1 MLGTLRKLE
10 HLKCTPRILPLL
22 LGLSTS
28 VPLAAQ
34 EFVCSGYESPPL
46 PAGAVAKMTL
56 SHTTGTVN
64 VLVVYAK
71 FKNEAPQIQT
81 APPFASKLFDENLPG
96 SFSHFFSEMS
106 GARLTVNGSVLPKRY
121 SSDRP
126 ASAYVVHDP
135 SRYGKYDEFL
145 AEILAQ
151 VDRDVDMSQFDNDGE
166 DGVPNSGDDDGFVDY
181 IFVNTLSTPRGFI
194 TGGATGIANLGS
206 LMLDSDDAAAKGGT
220 VAIAGSIRHGALQQE
235 GNYAQ
240 TVGSMAHEFGHRLGL
255 PDLYDRAFGTPEE
268 DSAGIGR
275 WGLMGWGAHGWTG
288 QDGPA
293 PFSARSLE
301 LLGWIGVDNQQLI
314 EVETDATGL
323 EVSDRLSGGSIFK
336 IPLRMVA
343 RGDRSATQEYLLL
356 EQVTRSSSFYRRNIP
371 GEGLLV
377 WHVRPQLWG
386 NADETAKTLDLVCAD
401 GLYADSGFPKGRL
414 PDGRFGR
421 DNLDYW
427 AHDTAYSQLNGGNF
441 GDATDPF
448 DGVKAK
454 RLDQFSNPSNNPWGH
469 SSAATTGLSLDMNRR
484 GTTMIVDVTQ
494 PRWAGI
500 INERVDWAGDVV
512 VDGDVRVAVD
522 GELHIH
528 GETNVRMSGSDR
540 MRGGVD
546 PNLSELEINGD
557 LIVGDHSKSDVFF
570 KSMQLGDSWYGI
582 LIDPADSS
590 RIEVSSSNIV
600 LDGVLHGFVFQ
611 RAPSGLLELML
622 DFNLDLVDT
631 PTFDTAGNGDG
642 RLNPGETIQLE
653 LTLDNWTLRNFKRL
667 RPTLRWDSEFIEPA
681 WERGNWTPRSKTLRV
696 EESFDLDPGKSHVEV
711 IPLRVSREAEP
722 GTEIEIVVEYGR
734 QIYAS
739 YNAAFAQIKRDTLK
753 LVVEGEYPENDVD
766 FEVPGHEI
774 LGRAAVVPRGV
785 ATPVRALV
793 QGEISQA
800 DLMIRTLQE
809 HDHVL
814 TVSMEKLGMQ
824 GDAHIFEASIP
835 PEYEGFYEIFVR
847 VYGQNGYATFADS
860 TLLLG
865 RTSGEAEVLTF
876 VSKEIDEESRAN
888 LVEILDQVMTARGQ
902 SHYMIDGAPEEGE
915 LYEVLLP
922 AFARTGGTVLWMGE
936 KISREARIHMRSF
949 LEQGGRMMISSRQR
963 SWGTFGREVLHIQQ
977 QSSRRTSMI
986 TGLDLQSSDPFNSSY
1001 SSLMLLDP
1009 AEPMLYDATSNAA
1022 AMRVDTGTFRMIYFP
1037 FDLGPLDAYIT
1048 RSLLESGLAYLT
1060 SENISD
1066 VALEFE
1072 TDELV
1077 GESVLLKG
1085 SEAPTVHIHAP
1096 EEVVRS
1102 ELEVRLLPT
1111 MALVETVPLARKAGG
1126 GFTGSVRVP
1135 ESGHFLY
1142 SARIFDEQG
1151 NSMPSSARR
1160 QVLRLMDRPNLV
1172 FVNQSISGRI
1182 RSFLREEIVHAMSKN
1197 NTSADII
1204 DYPERDKRL
1213 YEELILSYAGEN
1225 KALFW
1230 LGMFGA
1236 NGVPEILQKFLD
1248 RHGRLFLGSKGGSP
1262 HSFAEFVETY
1272 LHTTAG
1278 NYEEKQLESVF
1289 SDSAGTFLS
1298 QGARITHRKLVP
1310 HEHAIPLI
1318 LSTTGNAAGVHVDA
1332 GGYRAVFLA
1341 FDVARLP
1348 DIGEIVANAIPLLNQ
1363 SLRQEM
1369 EMEIPGTIIRN
1380 DGALVLHGDSILLQV
1395 TTTAA
1400 VESVELLVR
1409 GSAFSRRGGGAP
1421 GGLVLPLV
1429 RSEDKDHRLFQIKF
1443 NPPAPGN
1450 YKIVARVRDKNG
1462 RRLMGSRLLTV
1473 EAVNFTRWS
1482 PVLIIDKHL
1491 KKGAP
1496 LVDDLRSILE
1506 KRGLEANVLNKSSD
1520 LSDKS
1525 LYDLLLRHYIGA
1537 GKFVIWLMPRIN
1549 ELEQNFVEEFAHQ
1562 GGRILL
1568 ATPYMAYSP
1577 TGGEFRSNILGIAP
1591 QLTRAGFGAF
1601 ESVTGDRADGSINFA
1616 SVRPNDGTE
1625 SILQDTLGRVA
1636 AVRFDAGRFRTIF
1649 VGLDLPRTLSESRQ
1663 RFLGDQITFLMGDV
1677 EAEVKPRLEI
1687 KSVLAPES
1695 AAAASDV
1702 VPRLL
1707 VSNGGNGKSQPFPVE
1722 YRILR
1727 DGRVVASYQQQQ
1739 PPLVPFTDREIEF
1752 PSVSGLAGGNYE
1764 LQFGISTSFES
1775 LATFLDPRPLELVEV
1790 PVTYSTVEIE
1800 ADLNNSNGA
1809 GFFDFDGDNDLD
1821 FLLVRQGDEDQLLRN
1836 DGDAFR
1842 LVDAEVGLA
1851 DEGVGRGF
1859 AVGDY
1864 DGDGDLDLYLVRQG
1878 QANRLLRNEDS
1889 QFTDVTT
1896 QFVGGEG
1903 GSLGD
1908 DGSGRSAGFWDA
1920 DADGDLDL
1928 FLVNASPDTNRL
1940 FRNDGTAFV
1949 DMAAQKGLND
1959 TGDGRGLSFGDFD
1972 RDGDADVLVANRNGP
1987 SRLYRND
1994 TGQFTEVGEELGVPF
2009 SNDDVAGVFGD
2020 YDGDGF
2026 VDLFT
2031 TGETSDNRLFKNLD
2045 GTGFNWVTEER
2056 PGKLG
2061 TSCAG
2066 AAFVDTDNDGDL
2078 DLITTGVGSAN
2089 GGDQLYNNGSDG
2101 WRSLGGFSG
2110 LEKESAGRGLS
2121 VADFDGDGDQDL
2133 LVADAVSSRLYRSE
2147 LEESRWLQLDLIG
2160 IGGNRDALGAQI
2172 LLVTQEG
2179 RQYKELHPGFGYGS
2193 QAPLEIHFGLG
2204 AGTRVDTL
2212 RIVWPDGRESI
2223 RTDLKANRQLQVS
2236 YPELPMS
2243 IAADG
2248 QALPEVLTLFPNFP
2262 NPFNAQTVINYHL
2275 PEASPVEFSIYN
2287 VTGQRIRHIVAAAE
2301 RSGHHSITWDG
2312 TDDAGRAVA
2321 TGIYMYQLSTGRDVR
2336 TSRLLLVK

>member
-1 MLGTLRKLE
+1 MLGSVLKLE
-10 HLKCTPRILPLL
+10 HLIGVSPKILPLF
-22 LGLSTS
+22 LGLSAF
-28 VPLAAQ
+28 VPAAAQ
-34 EFVCSGYESPPL
+34 EFVCSGYEPPQQ
-46 PAGAVAKMTL
+46 PAGAVAKLTL
-56 SHTTGTVN
+56 SHTTGSVN

-71 FKNEAPQIQT
+71 FKDEAPQIQT
-81 APPFASKLFDENLPG
+81 APSFASKLFDENLPG
-96 SFSHFFSEMS
+96 SFSHFFTEMS
-106 GARLTVNGSVLPKRY
+106 GARLTVNGRVLPKRY
-121 SSDRP
+121 ISDRP
-126 ASAYVVHDP
+126 ASAYLVHDP
-135 SRYGKYDEFL
+135 LQYGKYDEFL

-166 DGVPNSGDDDGFVDY
+166 DGIPNSGDDDGFVDY

-194 TGGATGIANLGS
+194 VGGATGIANLGS
-206 LMLDSDDAAAKGGT
+206 IMFDSDDAGADGGT
-220 VAIAGSIRHGALQQE
+220 ITIAGSIRNGALQQE
-235 GNYAQ
+235 GNFAQ

-255 PDLYDRAFGTPEE
+255 PDLYDLSFRTPEE

-288 QDGPA
+288 HGGPV

-301 LLGWIGVDNQQLI
+301 LLGWIGVDNQSLI
-314 EVETDATGL
+314 EVATDVVGL
-323 EVSDRLSGGSIFK
+323 EVADRLSGGNIFK
-336 IPLRMVA
+336 IPLRVA
-343 RGDRSATQEYLLL
+343 GVGGRSSAQEYLLL

-377 WHVRPQLWG
+377 WHVRPQSGG
-386 NADETAKTLDLVCAD
+386 NGDETAKATDLICAD
-401 GLYADSGFPKGRL
+401 GLFSDSGFPKGRF

-427 AHDTAYSQLNGGNF
+427 SHDAAYSNLNGGNF

-448 DGVKAK
+448 DGVRAK
-454 RLDQFSNPSNNPWGH
+454 RLDRFSNPSNNPWGH
-469 SSAATTGLSLDMNRR
+469 SSTATTGLSLDMNRR

-500 INERVDWAGDVV
+500 INERVDWAGDVL
-512 VDGDVRVAVD
+512 VDGDVRVAID

-528 GETNVRMSGSDR
+528 AETNVRMSGSDR
-540 MRGGVD
+540 LRGGVD

-570 KSMQLGDSWYGI
+570 GSMQRGDSWYGI

-611 RAPSGLLELML
+611 RAPSGLMGLML
-622 DFNLDLVDT
+622 DFNLDLVDS

-642 RLNPGETIQLE
+642 RLNPGETVQLE
-653 LTLDNWTLRNFKRL
+653 LTLDNWTLRNFKRV

-681 WERGNWTPRSKTLRV
+681 WERGIWSERLKRLTV
-696 EESFDLDPGKSHVEV
+696 EESFNLDPGKSHVEV
-711 IPLRVSREAEP
+711 VPLKLSRDAPP
-722 GTEIEIVVEYGR
+722 GTEIQIVVEYGHR
-734 QIYAS
+734 IFAS
-739 YNAAFAQIKRDTLK
+739 YTGGLAEMKRDTLK

-766 FEVPGHEI
+766 FELPGHEI
-774 LGRAAVVPRGV
+774 LGRSAVVPRGV

-814 TVSMEKLGMQ
+814 TVPMEKLGMQ

-847 VYGQNGYATFADS
+847 VYGQNGYATLADS

-865 RTSGEAEVLTF
+865 RTSGEAEVMTF
-876 VSKEIDEESRAN
+876 VSKEIAEESRAN
-888 LVEILDQVMTARGQ
+888 MVEILDRVITARGQ
-902 SHYMIDGAPEEGE
+902 SHYIIDGAPEEGE

-936 KISREARIHMRSF
+936 EIGKEARIHMRSF
-949 LEQGGRMMISSRQR
+949 LEQGGRMMISSRRLR

-977 QSSRRTSMI
+977 KSSPKRSMI
-986 TGLDLQSSDPFNSSY
+986 TGLDLQSSVPFNSSY
-1001 SSLMLLDP
+1001 SPLILLDP
-1009 AEPMLYDATSNAA
+1009 AEPMLYDAAFNAA

-1037 FDLGPLDAYIT
+1037 FDLGPLDANIT
-1048 RSLLESGLAYLT
+1048 HSLLESGLAYLT
-1060 SENISD
+1060 SENKPE

-1077 GESVLLKG
+1077 GDSVLLKG

-1111 MALVETVPLARKAGG
+1111 MALVQTVPLARKAGG
-1126 GFTGSVRVP
+1126 GFTGSVPVP
-1135 ESGHFLY
+1135 ESGSFLY

-1151 NSMPSSARR
+1151 NSIPSSARR

-1172 FVNQSISGRI
+1172 FVNQSISGGA
-1182 RSFLREEIVHAMSKN
+1182 RSFLREQILEAMSMN
-1197 NTSADII
+1197 NTTADVI

-1230 LGMFGA
+1230 LGEFGTT
-1236 NGVPEILQKFLD
+1236 GVPEILQKFLD
-1248 RHGRLFLGSKGGSP
+1248 RHGRLFLGSRGGSP
-1262 HSFAEFVETY
+1262 HSFTEFVETY

-1278 NYEEKQLESVF
+1278 NYEDKQLESVF

-1298 QGARITHRKLVP
+1298 HGQRIKHRKLVP

-1318 LSTTGNAAGVHVDA
+1318 LSTNGNPAGVHVDP

-1348 DIGEIVANAIPLLNQ
+1348 DMGEIVANAMPLLNQ
-1363 SLRQEM
+1363 SIRQEM
-1369 EMEIPGTIIRN
+1369 ETEIPGTVIRN
-1380 DGALVLHGDSILLQV
+1380 DMALMLHGDTTPIQV
-1395 TTTAA
+1395 TTTAE
-1400 VESVELLVR
+1400 VDSVELLVR
-1409 GSAFSRRGGGAP
+1409 GSAVR
-1421 GGLVLPLV
+1421 GGLVLPLE
-1429 RSEDKDHRLFQIKF
+1429 RNIGEEDADHRLFQANF
-1443 NPPAPGN
+1443 DPPAQGS
-1450 YKIVARVRDKNG
+1450 YKIVARVHDSTG

-1473 EAVNFTRWS
+1473 EAVNFTQWS
-1482 PVLIIDKHL
+1482 PVLIIDRYRKQ
-1491 KKGAP
+1491 GAP
-1496 LVDDLRSILE
+1496 VVDDIRAVLE
-1506 KRGLEANVLNKSSD
+1506 TRGLEANVLNRSSD
-1520 LSDKS
+1520 LSEKS
-1525 LYDLLLRHYIGA
+1525 LYDLLLQHYIGA
-1537 GKFVIWLMPRIN
+1537 GKFVIWLTPRFAEYEEN
-1549 ELEQNFVEEFAHQ
+1549 LVEEFAQQ

-1568 ATPYMAYSP
+1568 ATHNMAYSS

-1591 QLTRAGFGAF
+1591 QVYRAGFSGF
-1601 ESVTGDRADGSINFA
+1601 ETMVGDRSDGSINFL
-1616 SVRPNDGTE
+1616 SVLPSDGTE
-1625 SILQDTLGRVA
+1625 PVLQDTLGRVA
-1636 AVRFDAGRFRTIF
+1636 AARFDAGRFRTIF

-1663 RFLGDQITFLMGDV
+1663 RFLGDQINFLLGGA
-1677 EAEVKPRLEI
+1677 ELEVKPRLEI
-1687 KSVLAPES
+1687 KSVLAPV
-1695 AAAASDV
+1695 AAAVAASNV

-1707 VSNGGNGKSQPFPVE
+1707 VSNGGNGRSQPFQVE

-1739 PPLVPFTDREIEF
+1739 PALQPFTDREIEF
-1752 PSVSGLAGGNYE
+1752 PSVSGLASGKYQ
-1764 LQFGISTSFES
+1764 LQFGMSTSFES
-1775 LATFLDPRPLELVEV
+1775 LATFLEPRPLELVEV
-1790 PVTYSTVEIE
+1790 PVTYSAVEIE

-1821 FLLVRQGDEDQLLRN
+1821 FLLVRQGYEDQLLRN
-1836 DGDAFR
+1836 DGGSFH

-1851 DEGVGRGF
+1851 DAGVGRGF

-1878 QANRLLRNEDS
+1878 QDNRLLRNEDS
-1889 QFTDVTT
+1889 RFSDATAQFAS
-1896 QFVGGEG
+1896 GEG

-1908 DGSGRSAGFWDA
+1908 EGSGRSAGFWDA

-1940 FRNDGTAFV
+1940 FRNDGAAFV
-1949 DMAAQKGLND
+1949 DIAVQTGLND
-1959 TGDGRGLSFGDFD
+1959 AGDGRGLSFGDFD
-1972 RDGDADVLVANRNGP
+1972 RDGDADLLVANKNGP

-1994 TGQFTEVGEELGVPF
+1994 TGQFAEVGEELGVPF

-2026 VDLFT
+2026 VDIFT
-2031 TGETSDNRLFKNLD
+2031 TGEASDNRLFKNLD
-2045 GTGFNWVTEER
+2045 GAGFSWVAEEA

-2078 DLITTGVGSAN
+2078 DLITTGVGFAN
-2089 GGDQLYNNGSDG
+2089 GGDQLYNNGVDG
-2101 WRSLGGFSG
+2101 WRSLGGLSG
-2110 LEKESAGRGLS
+2110 LEVESAGRGLS

-2147 LEESRWLQLDLIG
+2147 LEESRWLQVDLIG

-2172 LLVTQEG
+2172 LLVTQKG

-2204 AGTRVDTL
+2204 AETRIDTL

-2223 RTDLKANRQLQVS
+2223 RTDLQANRQLQVS
-2236 YPELPMS
+2236 YPEPPMS
-2243 IAADG
+2243 LAADG
-2248 QALPEVLTLFPNFP
+2248 HALPQVLTLFPNFP

-2287 VTGQRIRHIVAAAE
+2287 VTGQRIRHIVATAV
-2301 RSGHHSITWDG
+2301 RRGLHSITWDG
-2312 TDDAGRAVA
+2312 TDDAGRVVG
-2321 TGIYMYQLSTGRDVR
+2321 TGIYMYQLSAGRDVR